1 MSALPR
7 GRLCLWSS
15 AAQTDGVRCALLH
28 PGGRG
33 IRERARVYFAQAG
46 ESLRLMSAWR
56 IAEAARTL
64 PLASGEKK
72 EVVVRSLASRRTR
85 HPRARSGLFCAGWG
99 VVATHVGLEDCRG
112 CARTVPR
119 IRRKEGGCGALSC
132 IQADEASERA
142 LGSAVRT
149 VSHPEKRRRLWCALL
164 HPGGRGIQERA
175 RVYFAQAGESLR
187 LWLAWRIA
195 SAAHTLPPASGEK
208 KEVVVRS
215 LASRWGRH
223 PESARVFLRRLGS
236 RCDSYRLG
244 GLQRLRAHCPS
255 HPEKRRRLWCALLH
269 PGGRRIQE
277 RARVYFAQA
286 GEFAT
291 LGLEDC
297 IGCTHCPSHPEKR
310 RRL

>member
-46 ESLRLMSAWR
+46 ESLRLISAWR
-56 IAEAARTL
+56 IASAARTL

-99 VVATHVGLEDCRG
+99 VVATHIGLEDCRG
-112 CARTVPR
+112 CAHTAPR
-119 IRRKEGGCGALSC
+119 IRRKERGCSALSC
-132 IQADEASERA
+132 IQADDASKSA
-142 LGSAVRT
+142 LGS
-149 VSHPEKRRRLWCALL
+149 
-164 HPGGRGIQERA
+164 I
-175 RVYFAQAGESLR
+175 
-187 LWLAWRIA
+187 
-195 SAAHTLPPASGEK
+195 
-208 KEVVVRS
+208 
-215 LASRWGRH
+215 
-223 PESARVFLRRLGS
+223 LRRLGS

-244 GLQRLRAHCPS
+244 GLHRLRAHCPS
-255 HPEKRRRLWCALLH
+255 HPEKRRRLSCSALSCII
-269 PGGRRIQE
+269 GGRGIRE

-286 GEFAT
+286 VVRSLASRRTRHPRARSGAQAEESLRLMSAWRIASAART
-291 LGLEDC
+291 PPRSRRKEG
-297 IGCTHCPSHPEKR
+297 GCNFRTTSR
-310 RRL
+310 